1 MNETDRQIEEHI
13 PRLRRYARSLVWER
27 GRADDLVQDTLER
40 AWGRFHLWRRGS
52 DLRAWLFAIMHNIH
66 ANNVRADCA
75 IPAQQSLD
83 EDELNIPVRAT
94 QEDALQ
100 VRDIQAALD
109 CLPVEQR
116 EVLLLVGL
124 EEMHYEEVAKVLSV
138 PVGTVMSRLS
148 RGREHLRQIM
158 AGKAAPELR
167 VVK

>member
-1 MNETDRQIEEHI
+1 MSETDRMIEENI
-13 PRLRRYARSLVWER
+13 PRLRRYARTLVWER

-52 DLRAWLFAIMHNIH
+52 DLRAWLFTIMHNVHVNNIR
-66 ANNVRADCA
+66 ANCKTPV
-75 IPAQQSLD
+75 QQSLD
-83 EDELNIPVRAT
+83 EDALDIPVRAT
-94 QEDALQ
+94 QEDGLQ
-100 VRDIQAALD
+100 IRDIQAALD
-109 CLPVEQR
+109 CLPREQR

-124 EEMHYEEVAKVLSV
+124 EEMRYEEVAKVLNV

-158 AGKAAPELR
+158 MGKTIPELK

>member
-1 MNETDRQIEEHI
+1 LNETDRQIDEHI

-27 GRADDLVQDTLER
+27 NRADDLVQDTLER
-40 AWGRFHLWRRGS
+40 AWGRFHLWRSGS
-52 DLRAWLFAIMHNIH
+52 DLRAWLFSIMHNVH

-75 IPAQQSLD
+75 VPAQQSLG
-83 EDELNIPVRAT
+83 EDEMNIPVRAT
-94 QEDALQ
+94 QEDGLQ
-100 VRDIQAALD
+100 VRDIQTALD
-109 CLPVEQR
+109 LLPIEQR

-124 EEMHYEEVAKVLSV
+124 EEMRYEEVAKILSV

-158 AGKAAPELR
+158 AGKATPELR

>member
-1 MNETDRQIEEHI
+1 MSETDRLIEENI

-40 AWGRFHLWRRGS
+40 AWGRFHLWRRDS
-52 DLRAWLFAIMHNIH
+52 DLRAWLFAIMHNVH
-66 ANNVRADCA
+66 ANNVRANCA
-75 IPAQQSLD
+75 TPVQQSLD
-83 EDELNIPVRAT
+83 EDELDIPVRAT
-94 QEDALQ
+94 QEDGLQ
-100 VRDIQAALD
+100 IRDIQAALD
-109 CLPVEQR
+109 CLPSEQR

-124 EEMHYEEVAKVLSV
+124 EEMRYEEVAKVLHV

-158 AGKAAPELR
+158 AGKATPELR

>member
-1 MNETDRQIEEHI
+1 MNETDRLIEEQI

-94 QEDALQ
+94 QEDGLQ
-100 VRDIQAALD
+100 IRDIQAALD
-109 CLPVEQR
+109 CLPLEQR

-124 EEMHYEEVAKVLSV
+124 EEMRYEEVAKVLNV

-158 AGKAAPELR
+158 AGKAMPELR

>member
-1 MNETDRQIEEHI
+1 LNETDRQIEEHI

-40 AWGRFHLWRRGS
+40 AWGQFHLWRRGS
-52 DLRAWLFAIMHNIH
+52 DLRAWLFSIMHNIH

-94 QEDALQ
+94 QEDGLQ

-158 AGKAAPELR
+158 AGKATTELR

>member
-1 MNETDRQIEEHI
+1 LNETDRLIEEHI

-52 DLRAWLFAIMHNIH
+52 DLRAWLFSIMHNVH
-66 ANNVRADCA
+66 ANNVRADCSV
-75 IPAQQSLD
+75 PAQQSLD

-94 QEDALQ
+94 QEDELQ
-100 VRDIQAALD
+100 VRDLQAALD
-109 CLPVEQR
+109 CLPLEQR

-124 EEMHYEEVAKVLSV
+124 EEMRYEEVANVLCV

>member
-1 MNETDRQIEEHI
+1 MNEADRLIEEHI
-13 PRLRRYARSLVWER
+13 PRLRRYDRSLVWER

-52 DLRAWLFAIMHNIH
+52 DLRAWLFSIMHNIH
-66 ANNVRADCA
+66 ANNVRAECA

-94 QEDALQ
+94 QEDELQ
-100 VRDIQAALD
+100 IRDIQAALD

-124 EEMHYEEVAKVLSV
+124 EEMRYEEVARVLNV

-158 AGKAAPELR
+158 AGKAMPELR

>member
-1 MNETDRQIEEHI
+1 
-13 PRLRRYARSLVWER
+13 
-27 GRADDLVQDTLER
+27 
-40 AWGRFHLWRRGS
+40 
-52 DLRAWLFAIMHNIH
+52 MHNVH

-75 IPAQQSLD
+75 VPVQQSLD

-94 QEDALQ
+94 QEDGLQ
-100 VRDIQAALD
+100 VRDLQSALD
-109 CLPVEQR
+109 CLPLEQR

-124 EEMHYEEVAKVLSV
+124 EEMRYEEVAKVLNV

-158 AGKAAPELR
+158 AGKAAMELR